1 MGIEL
6 VNGLKVNYRDN
17 STDIGV
23 IKEVFIEDP
32 YKIYEIPFGSIVIDV
47 GAHIGTFAIRCAGER
62 GCTVYSYEPCE
73 ESFNL
78 LAKNVTINNL
88 DEKIKSFKKAVSA
101 ESGLKDFNVSTSHY
115 SGSSF
120 YGVISP
126 FYTVKVD
133 CITLEQ
139 IFKDHNITHCD
150 VLKID
155 CEGEEKKILMSSAG
169 VLKLVGKI
177 MLEYHTM
184 QDGKVI
190 MDYLRNNG
198 YSVYP
203 DTLPPCE
210 RSMMYA
216 VTRAVD
222 KEFVS

>member
-6 VNGLKVNYRDN
+6 INGLKVNYRDN

-23 IKEVFIEDP
+23 IKEVFFEDP
-32 YKIYEIPFGSIVIDV
+32 YKICEIPFGSIVIDV
-47 GAHIGTFAIRCAGER
+47 GAHIGTFAIRCARER

-88 DEKIKSFKKAVSA
+88 DEKIKPIKKAVSA
-101 ESGLKDFNVSTSHY
+101 ESGLKDFNVSTAHY
-115 SGSSF
+115 AGSSF
-120 YGVISP
+120 YDVMAP

-155 CEGEEKKILMSSAG
+155 CESEEKNILMSSAG
-169 VLKLVGKI
+169 VLKRVGRI

-184 QDGKVI
+184 HDGNMI
-190 MDYLRNNG
+190 MDCLINNG
-198 YSVYP
+198 YLVYP

-210 RSMMYA
+210 RNMIYA
-216 VTRAVD
+216 INKVLED
-222 KEFVS
+222 QE